1 MEHHRNPKP
10 GTVHQARNYA
20 ETRVTELGTA
30 LAKARADKDLLLR
43 RVGVLAA
50 ELDRLIGAD
59 ARIALMWREGVLP

>member
-1 MEHHRNPKP
+1 MNRP
-10 GTVHQARNYA
+10 TVRVSAIDRPDPAEMARA
-20 ETRVTELGTA
+20 E
-30 LAKARADKDLLLR
+30 LAKMRADKDLLLR

>member
-1 MEHHRNPKP
+1 M
-10 GTVHQARNYA
+10 ARA
-20 ETRVTELGTA
+20 E
-30 LAKARADKDLLLR
+30 LAKMRADKDLLLR